1 MWSVQRANRE
11 PEAIE
16 AAIRALFSSLG
27 YSPHGTV
34 FVKPNLCGRAPISEG
49 EQTTVYF
56 MDALLAVLH
65 EQECDVII
73 GHTSLMGT
81 ADRAYPFEKVIA
93 DAGFDKYRG
102 AQGTA
107 LLDLDDVPRRDVVV
121 GGHVHHV
128 PEVVFEAD
136 SYINLAKM
144 KTHMEAGV
152 SLSLKNQMGLM
163 LQAERISAHR
173 RGLDEPIA
181 EFAVA
186 CVPTISIVE
195 GIVAMEGNGPH
206 HGEDKYVGVV
216 LAGTDMVELDSAIAV
231 RSGMNPKT
239 VGHISRAAELGAG
252 SIASAMSSSEDD
264 DLAFALAPAQRMLT
278 KGLQLWVFPTTSCSR
293 CITALNEAGKE
304 MARALPDALVFAR
317 AALLPRD
324 TSIVIGKP
332 REGDLPR
339 GRVYC
344 IGKCACEGYT
354 GEAARLSVCPP
365 SVSQVRSFLK
375 EHL

>member
-1 MWSVQRANRE
+1 MWSVQSAGRE
-11 PEAIE
+11 PEALQ
-16 AAIRALFSSLG
+16 AAIRSLFSTLG
-27 YSPHGTV
+27 YSPRGRV

-65 EQECDVII
+65 AGDCDVVI

-93 DAGFDKYRG
+93 DAGFDKYRR
-102 AQGTA
+102 TLRTS
-107 LLDLDDVPRRDVVV
+107 LLNLDDVPRREVVV
-121 GGHVHHV
+121 EGHTHHV

-163 LQAERISAHR
+163 LQEERISAHR
-173 RGLDEPIA
+173 RGLDDPIA

-186 CVPTISIVE
+186 CVPTVNIIE

-206 HGEDKYVGVV
+206 HGADKFVGVV
-216 LAGTDMVELDSAIAV
+216 LAGTDMVELDSVIAA
-231 RSGMNPKT
+231 RRCINPEA
-239 VGHISRAAELGAG
+239 VGHISRAAELGVG
-252 SIASAMSSSEDD
+252 SIPPSVMSSEDG
-264 DLAFALAPAQRMLT
+264 DLPFTLAPAERMLT
-278 KGLQLWVFPTTSCSR
+278 KGWRLRVFPTTSCSR

-304 MARALPDALVFAR
+304 MARTLPDAVVFAR
-317 AALLPRD
+317 AAFLPRD
-324 TSIVIGKP
+324 TSIVIGAP
-332 REGDLPR
+332 RDIDLPK
-339 GRVYC
+339 GRVLC
-344 IGKCACEGYT
+344 VGRCAAEGYSGDAT
-354 GEAARLSVCPP
+354 RLPVCPP
-365 SVSQVRSFLK
+365 SVRQVRSFLR
-375 EHL
+375 ENL